1 MCARSVRPSTKDK
14 SSFWNQHLLVSEN
27 MLVQHVAQMQ
37 PNPSSIPKPLADS
50 WWMLKLKDL
59 MLTFWC
65 FGNMS
70 NNCLVDDRPFP
81 KSHFCASPNKVFV
94 LLISNGAAGPPS
106 VTRSIFP
113 HQVENF
119 MCCCNPNHKRGSETQ
134 HTLTVELN
142 GSVHKLAAA
151 VTHMPKSH

>member
-1 MCARSVRPSTKDK
+1 MT
-14 SSFWNQHLLVSEN
+14 
-27 MLVQHVAQMQ
+27 
-37 PNPSSIPKPLADS
+37 
-50 WWMLKLKDL
+50 DL
-59 MLTFWC
+59 FQKV
-65 FGNMS
+65 F
-70 NNCLVDDRPFP
+70 
-81 KSHFCASPNKVFV
+81 FCASPNKVFV

-134 HTLTVELN
+134 HTLTVGLN